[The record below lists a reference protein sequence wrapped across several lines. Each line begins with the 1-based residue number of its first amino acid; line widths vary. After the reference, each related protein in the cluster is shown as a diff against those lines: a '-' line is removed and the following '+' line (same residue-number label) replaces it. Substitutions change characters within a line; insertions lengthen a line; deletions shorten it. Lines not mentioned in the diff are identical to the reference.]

1 MLPEK
6 GALFMMKNLFSL
18 AYLTIPGTHPVD
30 QIEIAA
36 HCGYD
41 GVGLRSISQK
51 LPGEPDFSLTNQE
64 MFQNVKAALNRT
76 GIRLMDIELARVGD
90 GIDVLSYEG
99 DFAKAA
105 ELGARYAIASIWTAD
120 RPFALKQ
127 LGLLC
132 DMAARY
138 DMLINLEFMP
148 FSNVHDLAE
157 TVEVMDAV
165 SRPNLRLMVD
175 HLHAHRAGVTPDML
189 REIPKEKFGFVH
201 LCDGPAWIPP
211 VEHPDMTGVARGG
224 RSYVGE
230 GGVDVLGM
238 IRSMPEVPYYSI
250 ELPNAAE
257 MAVRGKCGHA
267 GRCLETAKEF
277 FRQSVFR

>member
-1 MLPEK
+1 
-6 GALFMMKNLFSL
+6 MKNSFSL

-36 HCGYD
+36 QCGYD
-41 GVGLRSISQK
+41 GVSLRNISQK

-64 MFQNVKAALNRT
+64 MFHNVRAALKNT
-76 GIRLMDIELARVGD
+76 GLRLMDIELARVGD
-90 GIDVLSYEG
+90 GIDVLSYKGE
-99 DFAKAA
+99 FEKAA
-105 ELGARYAIASIWTAD
+105 ELGARYAISSIWTPN
-120 RPFALKQ
+120 REFALEQ
-127 LGLLC
+127 LGRLC

-138 DMLINLEFMP
+138 DILINLEFMP
-148 FSNVHDLAE
+148 FSNVRDLTE

-189 REIPKEKFGFVH
+189 RKIPKEKLGFVH
-201 LCDGPAWIPP
+201 LCDGPAWVPP

-224 RSYVGE
+224 RKYVGE

-257 MAVRGKCGHA
+257 MAVRGKTGHA
-267 GRCLETAKEF
+267 RRCLETAKEF
-277 FRQSVFR
+277 LRANGLEEKA